1 MSPLN
6 PDEIV
11 YLEDDT
17 ALAGDKDESD
27 LLPDP
32 MTDGVLVTELDSLP
46 EVLAEFDTKQ

>member
-17 ALAGDKDESD
+17 ALAGGEDSD

-32 MTDGVLVTELDSLP
+32 MTDGVEVTELDSANV
-46 EVLAEFDTKQ
+46 ETFTEFDTK